1 MKNLEELLAISKLN
15 ALMEKKEDEQF
26 KKVLWALAIIGALA
40 VIAGVAVA
48 VYRYL
53 SPDYLDDIED
63 EFEDD
68 FFDDEDDDFDDEVEE
83 EEVKEEEEPEAEA
96 VVDDEVTAAE

>member
-1 MKNLEELLAISKLN
+1 MKSFEDLIALAGINS
-15 ALMEKKEDEQF
+15 LMAKKEDEQV
-26 KKVLWALAIIGALA
+26 KKVLWILAIIGAVA
-40 VIAGVAVA
+40 VVAGIAVA

-68 FFDDEDDDFDDEVEE
+68 FFDDDDDDEDDEDEE
-83 EEVKEEEEPEAEA
+83 EETAEEPAAEEPETE
-96 VVDDEVTAAE
+96 ESAAE

>member
-1 MKNLEELLAISKLN
+1 MKNFEELLALAKINSL
-15 ALMEKKEDEQF
+15 LEKREDEQF

-68 FFDDEDDDFDDEVEE
+68 FFDDEEDEEAA
-83 EEVKEEEEPEAEA
+83 EEEEPAEE
-96 VVDDEVTAAE
+96 VNDDITDAE

>member
-1 MKNLEELLAISKLN
+1 MKNFEELLALAKINSL
-15 ALMEKKEDEQF
+15 LEKREDEQF

-68 FFDDEDDDFDDEVEE
+68 FFDDEEDEEAA
-83 EEVKEEEEPEAEA
+83 EEEEPA
-96 VVDDEVTAAE
+96 DEVNDDITDAE

>member
-1 MKNLEELLAISKLN
+1 MKNFEELLALANINSL
-15 ALMEKKEDEQF
+15 LEKREDEQF

-68 FFDDEDDDFDDEVEE
+68 FFDDEEDEEAA
-83 EEVKEEEEPEAEA
+83 EEEEPAEEAN
-96 VVDDEVTAAE
+96 DDITDAE

>member
-1 MKNLEELLAISKLN
+1 MKNLEELLAMAKLN
-15 ALMEKKEDEQF
+15 SLIEKKEDEQF

-53 SPDYLDDIED
+53 TPDYLDDIDD

-68 FFDDEDDDFDDEVEE
+68 FFDDEEDEEDEEEAVEE
-83 EEVKEEEEPEAEA
+83 EEVKEEEAPAEEIEEVAEAE
-96 VVDDEVTAAE
+96 

>member
-15 ALMEKKEDEQF
+15 SLMEKKEDEQF

-53 SPDYLDDIED
+53 TPDYLDDIED

-68 FFDDEDDDFDDEVEE
+68 FFDDEDDEDE
-83 EEVKEEEEPEAEA
+83 EEVMEEEEPEAA
-96 VVDDEVTAAE
+96 N